1 MKQIVFGVHE
11 AGNGYGIR
19 FQKVEPMCAEWAVHG
34 QPTAMFLGL
43 L

>member
-11 AGNGYGIR
+11 AGNGHGIR
-19 FQKVEPMCAEWAVHG
+19 FHKVEPMCAEWAVR
-34 QPTAMFLGL
+34 AALFLGL